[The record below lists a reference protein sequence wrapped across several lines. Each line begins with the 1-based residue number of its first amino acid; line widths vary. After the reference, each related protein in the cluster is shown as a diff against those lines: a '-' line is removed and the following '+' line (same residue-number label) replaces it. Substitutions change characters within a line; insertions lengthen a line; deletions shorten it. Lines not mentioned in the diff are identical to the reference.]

1 LYQAKSLD
9 DTKCLAEKV
18 SLKLARGSLVA
29 LYGELGAG
37 KTTFSKTIISCLTDL
52 PYETI
57 TSPTFNYM
65 NLYSTKTG
73 EILSHFDLYRLKTAE
88 DFLLAGF
95 NEYLGA
101 PYITLIEWPDKI
113 SHLLPLPYQKIT
125 ISHTMDQARTFEIE
139 DIWQ

>member
-1 LYQAKSLD
+1 
-9 DTKCLAEKV
+9 
-18 SLKLARGSLVA
+18 
-29 LYGELGAG
+29 
-37 KTTFSKTIISCLTDL
+37 
-52 PYETI
+52 
-57 TSPTFNYM
+57 M